1 MTFDCPTCKR
11 RCEGTFSEFPTLPFC
26 SPRCRAADLGSWLNE
41 GYRIG
46 SPMSEEDL
54 DAGLQAE
61 AAEAA
66 EGAEGGA
73 TPPVDEN

>member
-11 RCEGTFSEFPTLPFC
+11 RCEGTFAEFPTLPFC
-26 SPRCRAADLGSWLNE
+26 SARCRAADLGSWLD
-41 GYRIG
+41 GVYRIG
-46 SPMSEEDL
+46 SPISEEDL

-61 AAEAA
+61 RA
-66 EGAEGGA
+66 EGDA